1 MRSKVQQITPDKA
14 QRWLDEANTH
24 NRPLSAGQVRL
35 FADAMLR
42 GDWKV
47 THQGIG
53 FDADG
58 TLIDGQ
64 HRLAAV
70 VEAGIPVEMTV
81 ITDAPTD
88 TFDVLDTGRRR
99 GAADALAIEG
109 EHNPRLLAAMVR
121 IVYQYETKPD
131 GSWNRGNIITNHQIM
146 QALNEHPKLR
156 EFISVADDIS
166 SAISMIKSA
175 AGAAAYLT
183 ARDVKPAK
191 LQPWYDGLINGT
203 GLTKSDPRLLLRNTM
218 FRLGRKEAGQLQRR
232 DPRQHL
238 ALYLMAFNAWA
249 GDEPVT
255 RLRYDPRQPLP
266 AVRKP

>member
-14 QRWLDEANTH
+14 QRWLDETNTH
-24 NRPLSAGQVRL
+24 NRPLSAGQVRQ
-35 FADAMLR
+35 FADAMVR

-53 FDADG
+53 FDSSG

-81 ITDAPTD
+81 FTDVPTE

-99 GAADALAIEG
+99 GASDALAIEG
-109 EHNPRLLAAMVR
+109 EHNSRLLAAMVR
-121 IVYQYETKPD
+121 IVYQYENKPE
-131 GSWNRGNIITNHQIM
+131 GSWNRGNTVTNHQIVE
-146 QALNEHPKLR
+146 ALEQHSKLR
-156 EFISVADDIS
+156 EYIGVADDIS
-166 SAISMIKSA
+166 TAISMIKSA

-183 ARDVKPAK
+183 ARDTKPAK
-191 LQPWYDGLINGT
+191 LQPWYDGLIEGT
-203 GLTKSDPRLLLRNTM
+203 NLKKSDPRLLLRNTM

-238 ALYLMAFNAWA
+238 SLYLSAFNAWA
-249 GDEPVT
+249 AGETPT
-255 RLRYDPRQPLP
+255 RLRYDPRGSLP
-266 AVRKP
+266 SVAKL